1 MSYGQLHIDQIVKNV
16 MEELAKEGVLQ
27 QATAGTTG
35 GSPADAVRAALSTAA
50 KGAASSGDCAGIFRD
65 IDEAAACARRAQAQL
80 MEMSLEMR
88 RKIIQAMRE
97 AALAH
102 AQELGNMAVRETG
115 LGRIPHK
122 IAKVILAAEKTPG
135 VEDIEP
141 RTFSG
146 DHGLTLV
153 EKAPY
158 GVVGSITP
166 STNPASTVVNNAIGM
181 VAAGNAVVFNP
192 HPSAKGVSN
201 RTVEVLN
208 LAIQRVGGPVNLL
221 TSIADPT
228 LETSE
233 QLMTHPGID
242 LLVVTGGGAVV
253 KKAMTS
259 GKTTVAA
266 GPGNPP
272 VVVDETADLD
282 RAARC
287 IVDGASFDNN
297 VLCVAEKEII
307 AVASIV
313 DELKHRMKIYGA
325 YEVKGAEIDRLMR
338 AVFKDLQDPKHPTLN
353 KDLVGRDAAFI
364 LAQIGIHVS
373 DEIRL
378 VFCET
383 DASHPFVWT
392 EMLMPVIPLVTV
404 SNVDEAIRLAV
415 EVEQKNYHTAIMHS
429 RNIESL
435 SRMARL
441 CNCNIFVKNGSS
453 YMGLGFE
460 GEGYTTLTIAG
471 TTGDGLTSARTF
483 TRERRCVLI
492 DHFRII

>member
-1 MSYGQLHIDQIVKNV
+1 MAVDDLRIDQIVKQV
-16 MEELAKEGVLQ
+16 LERLEKEGI
-27 QATAGTTG
+27 TAGSLGQISMQSKVVTG
-35 GSPADAVRAALSTAA
+35 RN
-50 KGAASSGDCAGIFRD
+50 GIHKTV
-65 IDEAAACARRAQAQL
+65 DEAVAAARKAQVRL
-80 MEMSLEMR
+80 MEMSLEDR
-88 RKIIQAMRE
+88 KKIIQAMRE
-97 AALAH
+97 AAISH
-102 AQELGNMAVRETG
+102 AQELGRMAVEETG
-115 LGRIPHK
+115 LGRVPHK
-122 IAKVILAAEKTPG
+122 IAKIVLAAEKTPG

-141 RTFSG
+141 RAFSG

-166 STNPASTVVNNAIGM
+166 STNPPSTIVNNGISM

-192 HPSAKGVSN
+192 HPGAKRVSN
-201 RTVEVLN
+201 RAVEILN
-208 LAIQRVGGPVNLL
+208 QAIVSVGGPENLL
-221 TSIADPT
+221 NSIESPT

-233 QLMTHPGID
+233 QLMSHKGVD
-242 LLVVTGGGAVV
+242 LLVVTGGGVV
-253 KKAMTS
+253 VRKAMRS
-259 GKTTVAA
+259 GKTTIAA

-307 AVASIV
+307 AVASIA
-313 DELKHRMKIYGA
+313 DELKRRMKSYGA
-325 YEVKGAEIDRLMR
+325 YEISGTDVERLMKV
-338 AVFKDLQDPKHPTLN
+338 VFKDFSDPKHPTLN
-353 KDLVGRDAAFI
+353 KEMVGKDAKYI

-378 VFCET
+378 IFCET
-383 DASHPFVWT
+383 DADHPFVWT
-392 EMLMPVIPLVTV
+392 EMLMPVIPLVCV
-404 SNVDEAIRLAV
+404 SDVDEAIKLAV
-415 EVEQKNYHTAIMHS
+415 EVEQQNYHTAIMHS

-435 SRMARL
+435 SKMARL
-441 CNCNIFVKNGSS
+441 CNCNIFVKNGPS
-453 YMGLGFE
+453 YAGLGYE

>member
-1 MSYGQLHIDQIVKNV
+1 MSVEQVNLEQIVRQVMEKLQQEGVTGTPESLTERGQLLFNPKSGGTEIGIHQTID
-16 MEELAKEGVLQ
+16 
-27 QATAGTTG
+27 
-35 GSPADAVRAALSTAA
+35 DAIHAA
-50 KGAASSGDCAGIFRD
+50 R
-65 IDEAAACARRAQAQL
+65 QAQRKL
-80 MEMSLEMR
+80 MDLSLDIR
-88 RKIIQAMRE
+88 KKIIQAMRN
-97 AALAH
+97 AALED
-102 AQELGNMAVRETG
+102 AQLLGKMAVEETK
-115 LGRIPHK
+115 LGRISHK
-122 IAKVILAAEKTPG
+122 IAKITLAATKTPG
-135 VEDIEP
+135 VEDIEA
-141 RTFSG
+141 RAFSG
-146 DHGLTLV
+146 DYGLTLV

-166 STNPASTVVNNAIGM
+166 STNPPSTIINNALSL

-201 RTVEVLN
+201 QTVKKLN
-208 LAIQRVGGPVNLL
+208 RAIESAGGPVSLL
-221 TSIADPT
+221 NSIANPT
-228 LETSE
+228 LKTSE
-233 QLMTHPGID
+233 ELMSHPEID
-242 LLVVTGGGAVV
+242 LLVVTGGGVVV

-272 VVVDETADLD
+272 AVVDETADLE

-297 VLCVAEKEII
+297 VLCTAEKEII
-307 AVASIV
+307 AVASIA
-313 DELKHRMKIYGA
+313 DELKRRMKNYGA
-325 YEVKGAEIDRLMR
+325 YEISGQDITRLMQV
-338 AVFKDLQDPKHPTLN
+338 VFTDLSDPTHPVLN
-353 KDLVGRDAAFI
+353 KNMVGKDAKYI
-364 LAQIGIHVS
+364 LSQIGIDVS

-383 DASHPFVWT
+383 NADHPFVWT

-404 SNVDEAIRLAV
+404 INVDEAIELAIKV
-415 EVEQKNYHTAIMHS
+415 ESGNHHTAVMHS
-429 RNIESL
+429 KNIESL
-435 SRMARL
+435 SKMARL
-441 CNCNIFVKNGSS
+441 CNCNIFVKNGPS
-453 YMGLGFE
+453 YAGLGFE

>member
-1 MSYGQLHIDQIVKNV
+1 MSVNQLHIDQIVKNV
-16 MEELAKEGVLQ
+16 IQELAKEGVFDHASLTPEGSPLR
-27 QATAGTTG
+27 ASTHTG
-35 GSPADAVRAALSTAA
+35 GSLCGVY
-50 KGAASSGDCAGIFRD
+50 AS
-65 IDEAAACARRAQAQL
+65 IDEATACARQAQIQL
-80 MEMSLEMR
+80 MEMSLETR
-88 RKIIQAMRE
+88 KKIIQAMRE
-97 AALAH
+97 AAQAH
-102 AQELGNMAVRETG
+102 AQELGKMAVEETK
-115 LGRIPHK
+115 LGRVPHK
-122 IAKVILAAEKTPG
+122 IAKILLAAEKTPG

-146 DHGLTLV
+146 DRGLTLV

-166 STNPASTVVNNAIGM
+166 STNPASTVVNNAISM
-181 VAAGNAVVFNP
+181 VSAGNAVVFNP
-192 HPSAKGVSN
+192 HPSAKRVSN

-208 LAIQRVGGPVNLL
+208 QAIQRVGGPANLL
-221 TSIADPT
+221 TSIASPT
-228 LETSE
+228 LETSG

-307 AVASIV
+307 AVASIA
-313 DELKHRMKIYGA
+313 DELKRRMTTYGA
-325 YEVKGAEIDRLMR
+325 YELKGAEIDRLMQV
-338 AVFKDLQDPKHPTLN
+338 VFKDRNDPKHPTLN
-353 KDLVGRDAAFI
+353 KEMVGRDASYI
-364 LAQIGIHVS
+364 LAQMGIHVS

-383 DASHPFVWT
+383 DASHPFVWS

-404 SNVDEAIRLAV
+404 ANVDEAIHLAV

-429 RNIESL
+429 RNIDSL
-435 SRMARL
+435 SKMARL

>member
-1 MSYGQLHIDQIVKNV
+1 MQIDQIVKQ
-16 MEELAKEGVLQ
+16 VLQ
-27 QATAGTTG
+27 KLEQEGIN
-35 GSPADAVRAALSTAA
+35 VRSESNSSLVKYENSTMN
-50 KGAASSGDCAGIFRD
+50 GIYQS
-65 IDEAAACARRAQAQL
+65 IDEAVRHARKAQL
-80 MEMSLEMR
+80 RLLEMTLEDR
-88 RKIIQAMRE
+88 KKIIQAMRD
-97 AALAH
+97 ATLAH
-102 AQELGNMAVRETG
+102 AQELGRLAVEETG

-122 IAKVILAAEKTPG
+122 VAKVVLAAEKTPG

-141 RTFSG
+141 RAFSG
-146 DHGLTLV
+146 DKGLTLV

-166 STNPASTVVNNAIGM
+166 STNPPSTVVNNSLSLI
-181 VAAGNAVVFNP
+181 AAGNSVVFNP
-192 HPSAKGVSN
+192 HPGAKRVSN
-201 RTVEVLN
+201 RTVEILN
-208 LAIQRVGGPVNLL
+208 QAIIAAGGPPSLIN
-221 TSIADPT
+221 SITEPT
-228 LETSE
+228 LTTSE
-233 QLMTHPGID
+233 ELMTHPEID
-242 LLVVTGGGAVV
+242 LLVVTGGGVVV

-272 VVVDETADLD
+272 VVVDETADLE

-313 DELKHRMKIYGA
+313 DELKNRMKLYGA
-325 YEVKGAEIDRLMR
+325 YEISGSEVDRLMQV
-338 AVFKDLQDPKHPTLN
+338 VFKDLKDPKHPTLN
-353 KDLVGRDAAFI
+353 KNMVGKDAKYI
-364 LAQIGIHVS
+364 LAQIGINVS

-378 VFCET
+378 IFCET
-383 DASHPFVWT
+383 GPDHPFAWS
-392 EMLMPVIPLVTV
+392 EMLMPVIPLVCV

-415 EVEQKNYHTAIMHS
+415 EVEQKNYHTAMMHS
-429 RNIESL
+429 RNIENL
-435 SRMARL
+435 SKMARL
-441 CNCNIFVKNGSS
+441 CNCNIFVKNGPS
-453 YMGLGFE
+453 YSGLGYE

-492 DHFRII
+492 DQFRII